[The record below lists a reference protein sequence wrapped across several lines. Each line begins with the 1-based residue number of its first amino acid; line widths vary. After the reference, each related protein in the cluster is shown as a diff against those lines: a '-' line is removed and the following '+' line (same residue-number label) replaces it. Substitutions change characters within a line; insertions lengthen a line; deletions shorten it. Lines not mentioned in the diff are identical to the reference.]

1 MEIIPF
7 KRLTFATSL
16 NALKPNKIAICTK
29 SKALVRNQIIAA
41 IRVSMEEVSHILNS
55 TGKY

>member
-16 NALKPNKIAICTK
+16 NALKPNKIATCTK

-55 TGKY
+55 TC